1 MHLAVRKIE
10 HVVVVLGEL
19 LSQVDKPVLG
29 VDNMPA
35 LQVATSKAG
44 VQSIVTHGY

>member
-1 MHLAVRKIE
+1 
-10 HVVVVLGEL
+10 
-19 LSQVDKPVLG
+19 LG